1 MFSDKY
7 CLNMSDN
14 LLDTMMK
21 LDKINSSVKI
31 NFVKLDL
38 SSTSSS
44 VRIMLSMSTLKWLPM
59 IFEKQGLW
67 WKLFNRED
75 NFKIEK
81 ITFKLLEEKEKMNYR
96 NWKQEEQL

>member
-1 MFSDKY
+1 MRQVSEAKTQFNKEYGNDDLIKPMFSDKY

-21 LDKINSSVKI
+21 LDKINSSVKL

-44 VRIMLSMSTLKWLPM
+44 VRIMLSMSTLK
-59 IFEKQGLW
+59 
-67 WKLFNRED
+67 
-75 NFKIEK
+75 
-81 ITFKLLEEKEKMNYR
+81 
-96 NWKQEEQL
+96 